1 MSVKG
6 AGKIIY
12 DFGTKCLRGEVEN
25 PANFFKE
32 DIQKYRGYLENFRI
46 GWRHF
51 LGVLEIELI
60 EEKIA
65 QILGS
70 KTFEHT
76 RDPKFLKL
84 APDRITSQNLRVAE
98 KIHLLDPA
106 SLDLNSNEKF
116 FKHLKDQVLD
126 PNREKEI
133 YDKVSSVL

>member
-1 MSVKG
+1 M
-6 AGKIIY
+6 
-12 DFGTKCLRGEVEN
+12 
-25 PANFFKE
+25 
-32 DIQKYRGYLENFRI
+32 
-46 GWRHF
+46 
-51 LGVLEIELI
+51 GVLEIELI